1 MLAAAVSVSGLRLAG
16 SIAGRR
22 AAAIRRALG
31 GSLRDEFLAAVFRVG
46 LLAAAVTAGSALLA
60 ALALPLFR
68 RYGAELPFAEGWTAG
83 WGAAGG
89 AFLVALLAVA
99 LAEAAP
105 LLDTLRTRR
114 QAVGMARFAVPHRM
128 RTVPPTLALGVAA
141 ATVILVATAV
151 LGGSAW
157 RLFAGRGGYADRG
170 LAQITV
176 DFGGHS
182 GGAAL
187 PHSEQVVLLDRLVER
202 IEAIPAVAAA
212 AYADALPDEPG
223 GMLTFTGAVPGR
235 PRDPDSGRAIRSV
248 RSGTLRGAR
257 DSAGRRPR
265 HRGSRCAPERR
276 ASPSWTNPTHGLR
289 SCRHR

>member
-1 MLAAAVSVSGLRLAG
+1 MLAAAVSVSGLRLAR
-16 SIAGRR
+16 SVAGRR

-46 LLAAAVTAGSALLA
+46 PAGGGSD
-60 ALALPLFR
+60 R
-68 RYGAELPFAEGWTAG
+68 RQR
-83 WGAAGG
+83 AAGG
-89 AFLVALLAVA
+89 AGPAVSSSLRGGTPVRRGAGPPAGGLPEGRFLVALLAVA

-157 RLFAGRGGYADRG
+157 RLFAGRGGYSDRG

-182 GGAAL
+182 GGGG
-187 PHSEQVVLLDRLVER
+187 
-202 IEAIPAVAAA
+202 AAA
-212 AYADALPDEPG
+212 QRAGGPARSADRADRGDPG
-223 GMLTFTGAVPGR
+223 GRPGSLR
-235 PRDPDSGRAIRSV
+235 GRA
-248 RSGTLRGAR
+248 
-257 DSAGRRPR
+257 AG
-265 HRGSRCAPERR
+265 
-276 ASPSWTNPTHGLR
+276 
-289 SCRHR
+289 